1 MEQIELK
8 AVIDEASK
16 ALKEKAENAAEKA
29 NEAFAM
35 AEKYLEEGAK
45 NKEELEALRKDL
57 AEVQTNLLKEINKPK
72 KDVDVKRAWNEVFA
86 EQYKEKEA
94 EIKSALDKRTPQNSE
109 LIFDLK
115 AAVTIGLDTTVEA
128 VGSASQYTI
137 TQNTGIISQ
146 IRKRVM
152 TYLDNVSV
160 GSIGTEYALWLEEL
174 DEQGT
179 PIFIGEGDAKTQLSV
194 RYEERTK
201 KAKKIAV
208 IGKMTMELMEDL
220 PQLISYIQT
229 NLMRR
234 VDIVTEDQLFN
245 GNDTGDNLA
254 GLIGY
259 ATAFD
264 GGDLAGS
271 LPASSA
277 NDWDVILG
285 IISQVKK
292 ANGIV
297 NAIFVAN
304 GKLDAMRANKG
315 TDGHY
320 IWPQG
325 ISVDAQGNLSAWGV
339 RLVGTNALPAGPD
352 EFVGGDLS
360 AVQVRFRSGMTI
372 AIGESGDDFAK
383 NLKTVRV
390 EQRLV
395 QFVSANDTPVLVK
408 GTFAGAKTILET
420 T

>member
-16 ALKEKAENAAEKA
+16 ALKEKADNAVEKA

-86 EQYKEKEA
+86 EQYKEKEV
-94 EIKSALDKRTPQNSE
+94 EIKSAMDKRSPQNSE

-128 VGSASQYTI
+128 AGSASQYTI
-137 TQNTGIISQ
+137 TENTGIISQ

-179 PIFIGEGDAKTQLSV
+179 PIFIGEGDTKTQLSV

-234 VDIVTEDQLFN
+234 VDIVCEDQLFN

-254 GLIGY
+254 GLLGY
-259 ATAFD
+259 ATEFD

-292 ANGIV
+292 ANGLV

-315 TDGHY
+315 SDGHY

-339 RLVGTNALPAGPD
+339 RLVGTNALPAGSD
-352 EFVGGDLS
+352 DFVGGDLS
-360 AVQVRFRSGMTI
+360 AVHVRFRSGMTI